1 MIFANF
7 NLGWQKGFFEMEFLQ
22 SVFSYS
28 HWLILIL
35 LFLVAFLYSTV
46 GHGGASG
53 YLSVMAVVGVS
64 TLMMKP
70 TALLLNIF
78 VSGIAF
84 FHFFKAGYFRLG
96 LILPFAASSIP
107 AAFLGGYIAV
117 EPEIYRKAL
126 GATLIIPAFRNIFKI
141 PPGKD
146 FSKRDLNLTIAL
158 ISGAAIGLLS
168 GMIGIG
174 GGILLSP
181 LILLLN
187 WANMKETACASAL
200 FIFVNSLAGLSGL
213 FSTGYVFTSSIIPYI
228 LAAVCGGLLG
238 AYFGS
243 NKFNTRM
250 MGYFLSIV
258 LMLASIKLMF
268 F

>member
-1 MIFANF
+1 
-7 NLGWQKGFFEMEFLQ
+7 MEFIQ
-22 SVFSYS
+22 SLYSNS
-28 HWLILIL
+28 HWLILLL

-53 YLSVMAVVGVS
+53 YLSVMAILGVS

-70 TALLLNIF
+70 IALLLNIF

-84 FHFFKAGYFRLG
+84 FHFYRAGYFRLG

-107 AAFLGGYIAV
+107 AAFLGGYIAI
-117 EPEIYRKAL
+117 EPELYRKAL
-126 GATLIIPAFRNIFKI
+126 GATLIIPAFRNFINI
-141 PPGKD
+141 RAGKD
-146 FSKRDLNLTIAL
+146 FAKNDINLAIAL
-158 ISGAAIGLLS
+158 ISGGAIGLLS

-200 FIFVNSLAGLSGL
+200 FIFVNSLAGFSGL
-213 FSTGYVFTSSIIPYI
+213 FSSGYEFTSTIAPFII
-228 LAAVCGGLLG
+228 AAACGGVLG

-243 NKFNTRM
+243 KRFNARI
-250 MGYFLSIV
+250 MGYFLSLV
-258 LMLASIKLMF
+258 LILASIKLMF